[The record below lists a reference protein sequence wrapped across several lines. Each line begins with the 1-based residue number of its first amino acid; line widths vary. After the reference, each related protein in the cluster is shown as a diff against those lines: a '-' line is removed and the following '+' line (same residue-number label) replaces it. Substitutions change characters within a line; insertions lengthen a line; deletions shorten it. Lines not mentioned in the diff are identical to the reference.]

1 MPTYLN
7 ELVLSTNDEETTDR
21 NAVKVAIDPK
31 TKGIDGIEV
40 REPKSRP
47 FWRRMMGRTEHE
59 WVLVHTARA
68 VDVAD
73 IVVENED
80 VSTDI
85 RFRLSLKLSLEVPE
99 ASDVDGLKRMVNAFR
114 NATLETYGKPTSGQ
128 QPKRAPQRM
137 FETELQQWMKRRY
150 NSGRTIS
157 EHEDP
162 IWNTR
167 QANEIQAHIR
177 QEYGLKAL
185 ARLTIEFPSPLNLG
199 PLRFEVSTS
208 AKDSPKPIKV
218 NLRAGCRLQGQ
229 DPFTASPLS
238 ESRFQKRITDVIDR
252 YMRDNVSLHQFRF
265 SDDWFA
271 GLESAIKRSLQAVGR
286 EATDIHYDFVR
297 DSGGYRERDYSV
309 AAKDARFV
317 PAGWDAKDAILFS
330 AQADI
335 EIKNAALFEQSL
347 RDDDLL
353 KTEQSLKSWLET
365 SMQTAVNT
373 CLHEVHRTENGYAYL
388 LTNWTKKFRGAIEAK
403 LIAMAKEAGIH
414 AKTIVTQPDRPEMR
428 LLEGV
433 EVELGDF
440 SLPLRQ
446 DAGTI
451 DLFGSAVIKT
461 DSFEAIKDILNS
473 SKTPLE
479 YVKNEIILPAL
490 AKSSRNI
497 DYNTFSKSFDTSV
510 IETFT
515 SDLKEALCDRNLKLV
530 SVALD
535 AKQTEQQLVLKR
547 LLSEPSQP
555 VKFHVPPRVLKTQT
569 GQIVSP
575 EFNVTFQLQITG
587 VDFEGQIDRFLG
599 YNWSEKVSE
608 HGSEYASIVNS
619 VGDNLGS
626 GLTGQDVPTLLFAN
640 STDAR
645 QRKHFEK
652 RIIDELNTYLKSEY
666 GLTGFA
672 IAIKSEVIDD
682 VAVIQNQEDKIT
694 QIEGIRAEG
703 EAKRAEIAAAKEA
716 RKEIAERRADIQA
729 RLKGTDDS
737 VDATDI
743 GRLVKQNPSA
753 SPYAEFA
760 LPDLSD
766 DEDAADGEVNESE
779 DDRGAENDLR
789 N

>member
-31 TKGIDGIEV
+31 TKGVDGIEV

-47 FWRRMMGRTEHE
+47 FWRRMIGRTEHE

-85 RFRLSLKLSLEVPE
+85 KFRLSLKLSLEVPE
-99 ASDVDGLKRMVNAFR
+99 ARDVDGLKRMVNAFR

-185 ARLTIEFPSPLNLG
+185 ARLTIEFPTPLNLG

-271 GLESAIKRSLQAVGR
+271 GLENAIKRSLQAVGR

-353 KTEQSLKSWLET
+353 RAEQSLKSWLET

-388 LTNWTKKFRGAIEAK
+388 LTNWTKKFRGDIEAK
-403 LIAMAKEAGIH
+403 LITMAKEAGIH
-414 AKTIVTQPDRPEMR
+414 AKTIVTQPDRPEMS
-428 LLEGV
+428 LLEKA
-433 EVELGDF
+433 EIALGDF
-440 SLPLRQ
+440 SLPLKQ
-446 DAGTI
+446 DAGAI
-451 DLFGSAVIKT
+451 DLFGSVEVRAK
-461 DSFEAIKDILNS
+461 SFEKIKDILNS

-515 SDLKEALCDRNLKLV
+515 SDLKVALRDRNLKLV
-530 SVALD
+530 SVVLD

-547 LLSEPSQP
+547 LLSEPSQT
-555 VKFHVPPRVLKTQT
+555 VKFKVPRLVLRTQSHE
-569 GQIVSP
+569 QVCQA
-575 EFNVTFQLQITG
+575 FNVTLQLQISG
-587 VDFEGQIDRFLG
+587 VDFDGQIDRFLR
-599 YNWSEKVSE
+599 YNWSKKIAM
-608 HGSEYASIVNS
+608 HGDEFSSIVNDLS
-619 VGDNLGS
+619 DGLGA
-626 GLTGQDVPTLLFAN
+626 GLVAEDVPTLLFAN
-640 STDAR
+640 SRDK
-645 QRKHFEK
+645 QLRKHFEE
-652 RIIDELNTYLKSEY
+652 RIADELNTYLKREY

-672 IAIKSEVIDD
+672 NAIRSDMVDNIALIKDEEDTKSQIASIRGVGESE
-682 VAVIQNQEDKIT
+682 
-694 QIEGIRAEG
+694 RL
-703 EAKRAEIAAAKEA
+703 
-716 RKEIAERRADIQA
+716 EIAEGVKANAQIAKGRAEFQA
-729 RLKGTDDS
+729 RLKVTDDD

-743 GRLVKQNPSA
+743 GRFAKPKASA
-753 SPYAEFA
+753 SPYAAFD

-766 DEDAADGEVNESE
+766 DEDAADGEVNEAE
-779 DDRGAENDLR
+779 DDGGAENDLR